1 MKIIDSDTLTDNFFE
16 PREMGDAQEVAKTV
30 IDSVRKNG
38 DAALREFST
47 KFDQAAP
54 ATFEISEADMKAAAD
69 TLQKDNPELYKA
81 LEFSAKL
88 ALKFAKRQ
96 AQSFE
101 DFEMEIEP
109 GLFTGQKTIP
119 VNRAGVYVPA
129 GRFPLISTVIMT
141 TSPALAA
148 GVKDIVF
155 CTPPRIHPDDIEAA
169 KAEQKPGEKPH
180 AFVGGKPYADSNILA
195 TAYICGL
202 RKAYAVGG
210 AQAIAAMAYGT
221 ETIPSVDVIAGP
233 GNKYVADAKKQVYGK
248 VGIDLLAGPTEVFVI
263 ADSTANPEW
272 VAADLLAQAEHD
284 VVAQPVMAT
293 PDRAFAQKVSEQIDA
308 QLQTLSTADNARKS
322 IDNCGVIIITKTL
335 EEAAELANRKAPEH
349 LELAMQAGATRDKVQ
364 KLVHNYGSLFIGH
377 EVAEVFGDYAA
388 GLNHTLPTSGAA
400 RYTGGLSVRCFLKT
414 CTTLRAEKNA
424 DGSTK
429 EGPKMSAQA
438 SVLMGK
444 AEGLAAHAEAAH
456 KRQ

>member
-1 MKIIDSDTLTDNFFE
+1 MKIINSDTLTEDFFE
-16 PREMGDAQEVAKTV
+16 PREMGDAQEVAKNV

-38 DAALREFST
+38 DAALREFSE

-54 ATFEISEADMKAAAD
+54 STLEISEGDMKAAAD
-69 TLQKDNPELYKA
+69 SLKKDNPELYKA

-119 VNRAGVYVPA
+119 VSRAGIYVPA

-155 CTPPRIHPDDIEAA
+155 CTPPRIHPDDIAA
-169 KAEQKPGEKPH
+169 AQAAGDKPR

-263 ADSTANPEW
+263 ADSTAKPEW

-284 VVAQPVMAT
+284 IVAQPVMAT
-293 PDRAFAQKVSEQIDA
+293 TDRALAEKVSEQIEK
-308 QLQTLSTADNARKS
+308 QLKTLSTAENARQS
-322 IDNCGVIIITKTL
+322 IDNCGVIIITKTI

-349 LELAMQAGATRDKVQ
+349 LELAMEAGATRDKIQ
-364 KLVHNYGSLFIGH
+364 HMVHNYGSLFIGH

-400 RYTGGLSVRCFLKT
+400 RFTGGLSIRCFLKT
-414 CTTLRAEKNA
+414 CTTLRAETNA
-424 DGSTK
+424 DGSKK